1 MKFVVTAV
9 TVLGVIALMMG
20 CIGYGL
26 PGTPSGTPAEPA
38 PATGAEAPVAGGQ
51 AVNQPQDAGSG
62 VGEPSPPGGSGGSGA
77 GAEDGSSGGSPPG
90 SPPVTSPPQPPAV
103 PPPEET
109 PVPGAPPPA
118 ETPPPAVPPP
128 VSQPAG
134 TSPEETPPPTQPQ
147 EAAERSCNDPIPEW
161 LCGTWEWGGTTPA
174 IKWTFAGDEI
184 FGAVNG
190 AGVKGSVSSTGT
202 VRAGLLGAGQP
213 YVLILVTDAEGEGE
227 FYRFNRE
234 PNPDHVSIY
243 IYWMS
248 ASYRLHRVIP

>member
-1 MKFVVTAV
+1 MQWTAV
-9 TVLGVIALMMG
+9 TVVAAAIGVIALMG
-20 CIGYGL
+20 CTGFGPGAL
-26 PGTPSGTPAEPA
+26 PEPDPSTR
-38 PATGAEAPVAGGQ
+38 AEASVSDRQGRPA
-51 AVNQPQDAGSG
+51 QDAGNG
-62 VGEPSPPGGSGGSGA
+62 AGEPNRPGGSGDGA
-77 GAEDGSSGGSPPG
+77 GAGGEEDDGSGGSPPDTDTG
-90 SPPVTSPPQPPAV
+90 QPPAV

-109 PVPGAPPPA
+109 PPAVPPPE

-161 LCGTWEWGGTTPA
+161 LCGTWEWPGTTPA
-174 IKWTFAGDEI
+174 IKWTFSMDEI

-234 PNPDHVSIY
+234 PNPDHVSVY